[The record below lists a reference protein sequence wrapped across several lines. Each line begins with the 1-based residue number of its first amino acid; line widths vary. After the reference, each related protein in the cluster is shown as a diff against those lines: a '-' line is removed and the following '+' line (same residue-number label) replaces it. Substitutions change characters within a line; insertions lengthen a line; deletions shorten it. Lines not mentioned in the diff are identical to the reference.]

1 MTITDFN
8 QGNGAFN
15 SGEGDLIDITALN
28 ITAQQLSDLIANTL
42 TGNQL
47 DLGNG
52 NVIQVTGIDVHT
64 QLSVNNFI
72 HS

>member
-1 MTITDFN
+1 VMHTPEVEFGPAD
-8 QGNGAFN
+8 A
-15 SGEGDLIDITALN
+15 SPASRL
-28 ITAQQLSDLIANTL
+28 AQQLSDLIANTL